1 MIDLTPLTR
10 TLAGRAVA
18 VFGLARSGRAAVAAL
33 RAAGADVW
41 AWDDAPAARADV
53 PGELLQDLARADFAG
68 VACLVLSP
76 GVHPS
81 HPVSTAARAAGAE
94 VVCDIELLGRALP
107 PGRAT
112 IGITGTNGKSTV
124 TALTAHLLRAAGV
137 PVACGGNIGAPA
149 LGLDDPGPGGA
160 VVLEVSSFQADLL
173 DAWRPHA
180 AALLNLAPD
189 HIAHHGDFAS
199 YIAAKA
205 RLLQGPGLAVIG
217 ADDPESRAV
226 AQTIRDR
233 RVVPISGTG
242 PVPGGVYAT
251 PAGALLDARGGEPV
265 QIADLAP
272 IKALTGAHN
281 WQNAAAA
288 AALALSVPGVEPSA
302 LAAGLATWP
311 GLPHRQF
318 RVREIGPVAYIND
331 SKATN
336 VDAAAR
342 ALASFADIYWIA
354 GGAARD
360 CDLGPLAPH
369 LGAVRRAFLIGASA
383 PALSAFL
390 SAHGVAH
397 EVSGTLAAAVAAAH
411 ATAQGAAQGAG
422 GTVVLAPSYQS
433 FDQFTSFEDRG
444 EQFCALVDRL

>member
-1 MIDLTPLTR
+1 
-10 TLAGRAVA
+10 
-18 VFGLARSGRAAVAAL
+18 
-33 RAAGADVW
+33 
-41 AWDDAPAARADV
+41 
-53 PGELLQDLARADFAG
+53 
-68 VACLVLSP
+68 
-76 GVHPS
+76 
-81 HPVSTAARAAGAE
+81 
-94 VVCDIELLGRALP
+94 
-107 PGRAT
+107 
-112 IGITGTNGKSTV
+112 
-124 TALTAHLLRAAGV
+124 
-137 PVACGGNIGAPA
+137 
-149 LGLDDPGPGGA
+149 

-251 PAGALLDARGGEPV
+251 PEGALMDARGGEPV

-288 AALALSVPGVEPSA
+288 AALALSVEGVEPSA

-390 SAHGVAH
+390 SAHGVGH
-397 EVSGTLAAAVAAAH
+397 EVSGTLGAAVAAAH
-411 ATAQGAAQGAG
+411 ATAQGAG